1 MELILFLEYI
11 GVFVFAA
18 SGAIRAIERKMDFF
32 GILTLA
38 TVTAI
43 GGGVIR
49 DVVTNIGVPAFF
61 SDYTSMLII
70 LLSTI
75 LVIIFRGTIK
85 WKTTFLVLDACGLA
99 VFTIAAAMKAMEL
112 HYNFLTF
119 IFVSLITAI
128 GGGVIRDIL
137 AKQVPTILKREIY
150 AVASIIGASLFWFIS
165 PYLGTYLSAHLCLGL
180 IFIIR
185 LVTYYYHIH
194 LPYIENGQI
203 IFCFNEQK
211 TDN

>member
-85 WKTTFLVLDACGLA
+85 WKTTFLVLDASGLA

-137 AKQVPTILKREIY
+137 AKQVPTILKEKFMLLPRLSELVYFGSFLPILGHTLALTY
-150 AVASIIGASLFWFIS
+150 ALDLSLS
-165 PYLGTYLSAHLCLGL
+165 S
-180 IFIIR
+180 
-185 LVTYYYHIH
+185 
-194 LPYIENGQI
+194 
-203 IFCFNEQK
+203 
-211 TDN
+211 D